1 MRDFEEP
8 YMVKENAFLN
18 VENDFPVKRSK
29 LVEMKRSRMI
39 VADVMFPSFTESH
52 SDNKV
57 MELKPKKDPH
67 PRPTLP
73 PILAVST
80 PKLHD
85 AEMHDF
91 VVSHLSPK
99 GNILK
104 PINKAPVSPNTL
116 HKRTIELDMAPISPT
131 SADPMV
137 SDFSKSSPKPHDSVA
152 ESAKSFKYEP
162 AFRNSFGRSMKH
174 DMEATS
180 AITPQTVVSEVNA
193 EEDRFPVTPRDSVV
207 HSPVQKPTSSEETE
221 DEELIEVVEEDT
233 TDEASTSNYDLEV
246 LEAKLRLML
255 R

>member
-39 VADVMFPSFTESH
+39 AADVMFPSLTGSH
-52 SDNKV
+52 ADNKV
-57 MELKPKKDPH
+57 IESKLKKAPH

-73 PILAVST
+73 PIVAVST
-80 PKLHD
+80 PQLHD

-91 VVSHLSPK
+91 ISHLSPK

-104 PINKAPVSPNTL
+104 PINKTPISLNTPD
-116 HKRTIELDMAPISPT
+116 KRTIELDIAPISPT
-131 SADPMV
+131 SAGPMV
-137 SDFSKSSPKPHDSVA
+137 SDFSRSSPKPHDSVA

-180 AITPQTVVSEVNA
+180 AVTPQTVVSEVNA

-207 HSPVQKPTSSEETE
+207 HSPVQKPTFSEETE
-221 DEELIEVVEEDT
+221 DEELIEVLEEDT
-233 TDEASTSNYDLEV
+233 TDEATTSNYDLEV